1 MIKKLPYYMV
11 YQEPFGVDDVRKARE
26 DYDYMKSI
34 YPDAAKRLVPFVEE
48 ECDRLMYDGSM
59 IYDEYPDQLQLRLMC
74 KRVYDRA
81 KEGEENPGKWLKD
94 LTSGDGLP
102 GVVSEAG
109 GTQKIPEDILHG
121 RLGSPFPVDVPGKI

>member
-34 YPDAAKRLVPFVEE
+34 YPDTAKRLVPFVEE

-94 LTSGDGLP
+94 LTQVMVCQELCQRRA
-102 GVVSEAG
+102 EHRKYRKTFYMG
-109 GTQKIPEDILHG
+109 G
-121 RLGSPFPVDVPGKI
+121 

>member
-81 KEGEENPGKWLKD
+81 KEGEEKTYRYIRTKVLRKKRRRLPHAAR
-94 LTSGDGLP
+94 LTSGKNYSG
-102 GVVSEAG
+102 
-109 GTQKIPEDILHG
+109 
-121 RLGSPFPVDVPGKI
+121 